1 MNTPTRL
8 AAFAAGLAVV
18 FAAATGVGRAV
29 GPAADS
35 LGPTTGDHRSNNGA
49 PIDRLAPTAVPKGL
63 QISERGYSLQLPVP
77 TLPDGPWKLSVTVL
91 GPDGQALTRYEKIH
105 GSEMH
110 LVVVQRDLSGY
121 RHLHPRRNPAGVWSS
136 PVDLSAGT
144 YRVFAD
150 FQPPGSVGE
159 LTLGADLI
167 VLGSAHPGLL
177 PEPSRTAYV
186 DDYDV
191 DLTGGLAPAT
201 VSKLTFTVRR
211 GGKPV
216 ADLQQYDGALGHLV
230 VLRSGDLAYLDVHQD
245 GSSPRFD
252 VAVPSP
258 GTYRLYFDFQ
268 HRNVARTAEFT
279 AVATAGA
286 PSPGRTGE
294 HGG

>member
-35 LGPTTGDHRSNNGA
+35 AGPEAGVDPSHDGA
-49 PIDRLAPTAVPKGL
+49 PNDRLAPTDTPMGL
-63 QISERGYSLQLPVP
+63 QVSEKGYSLQLPAP

-91 GPDGQALTRYEKIH
+91 GPGGRALTQYEKTH

-121 RHLHPRRNPAGVWSS
+121 RHLHPRRNAAGVWSS

-167 VLGSAHPGLL
+167 VSGSVRPGLL
-177 PEPSRTAYV
+177 PEPSRTEYV

-191 DLTGGLAPAT
+191 DLDGALVPAT
-201 VSKLTFTVRR
+201 VSRLTLAVRL

-216 ADLQQYDGALGHLV
+216 ADLQQYNGAFGHLV
-230 VLRSGDLAYLDVHQD
+230 VLRSGDLAYLDVHAA
-245 GSSPRFD
+245 GSGPRFD

-258 GTYRLYFDFQ
+258 GTYRLYFDFR
-268 HRNVARTAEFT
+268 HRNVTRTAEFT
-279 AVATAGA
+279 AIATAGA
-286 PSPGRTGE
+286 PSPAGTGG